1 MTTYRVLIADDHE
14 LARKGIAS
22 ILRRDPAFQVVAE
35 AATGS
40 EAVQLALQ
48 LRPDLV
54 LMDIRM
60 PDGGLEATRRIKE
73 QLPQVRVVMVT
84 VSHDANDLFE
94 AIRSGAQGYLLK
106 DLAPDD
112 WPAYLK
118 GIMGEDVPV
127 PRRYSEQV
135 VQRLQ
140 MGAPEPTDRLRLLT
154 DREREVLHY
163 VGRGMTN
170 REIAEAL
177 GISEYTVKNH
187 VKSILQKLGCEN
199 RTQLVRFALERANRI
214 SREGPS

>member
-112 WPAYLK
+112 WTAYLK

-214 SREGPS
+214 PREGPS